1 MPLAGDMIAMK
12 HLDLKVSDLMTTSLM
27 TINASEPLS
36 EAKVDMEMG
45 LVHHLPVV
53 DDRGRLV
60 GIVSDRDIIRRSDKK
75 RVCDVMS
82 RDLVTTRPDS
92 PAHLAA
98 SMMLEFRIG
107 SVPVVDD
114 DGALVG
120 VVTLTD
126 FLSLA
131 RRSLL
136 GLPLER

>member
-1 MPLAGDMIAMK
+1 MKVHDM
-12 HLDLKVSDLMTTSLM
+12 KVSDLMTTALV
-27 TINASEPLS
+27 TINASEQLS
-36 EAKVDMEMG
+36 EAKIDMEMS

-53 DDRGRLV
+53 DERGRLV
-60 GIVSDRDIIRRSDKK
+60 GIVSDRDIVRRADKK
-75 RVCDVMS
+75 RVSDVMS
-82 RDLVTTRPDS
+82 RDLVTTRPDA

-120 VVTLTD
+120 VVTITD
-126 FLSLA
+126 YLAVA
-131 RRSLL
+131 RRALL